1 MPYLDHIKACNR
13 FDPARFRPLRIGS
26 ETVGWVKPDIALRLA
41 AFVDVFQVDDDQ
53 VRLSDRLT
61 DPDLRTKAVA
71 RVVEALV
78 AGGVLPKLR
87 NEMYPVMAAWGAPIR
102 LRLDRAAVP
111 LFGVLALGV
120 HLNGYVGRG
129 ATMKVWIGRRSLD
142 KAVAPGKL
150 DHIVAGGQPDGLSLM
165 ENLIKECAE
174 EADIPP
180 ALAARSVAAGAVGY
194 CLENEQGLRNDLLFC
209 YDLELPADFVPRNTD
224 GEVESF
230 ELMPIDAVKKTLRET
245 FDFKFNVPLVLLD
258 FLIRHGQLLPDEEP
272 DYLRLQAG
280 LRQGPAYAFSL

>member
-1 MPYLDHIKACNR
+1 MPYLDHIQACNR
-13 FDPARFRPLRIGS
+13 FDPSRFRPFRIGS
-26 ETVGWVKPDIALRLA
+26 EQVGWVRPDIALRLA
-41 AFVDVFQVDDDQ
+41 AFPDVFQVDDDQ
-53 VRLSDRLT
+53 VRLSDRLQE
-61 DPDLRTKAVA
+61 PEARTRAVA
-71 RVVEALV
+71 KVVEALV
-78 AGGVLPKLR
+78 AGGVLAKLR
-87 NEMYPVMAAWGAPIR
+87 NELYPVIAAWGQPVR

-129 ATMKVWIGRRSLD
+129 RAMKLWIGRRSAD

-165 ENLIKECAE
+165 DNLIKECAE
-174 EADIPP
+174 EADIPA
-180 ALAARSVAAGAVGY
+180 ALAAQAVAASAVGY
-194 CLENEQGLRNDLLFC
+194 CLENDQGLRNDLLFC

-230 ELMPIDAVKKTLRET
+230 ELMDIDAVKRRLRET

-258 FLIRHGQLLPDEEP
+258 FLIRHGHLVPDEEP

-280 LRQGPAYAFSL
+280 LRQGPAYASS